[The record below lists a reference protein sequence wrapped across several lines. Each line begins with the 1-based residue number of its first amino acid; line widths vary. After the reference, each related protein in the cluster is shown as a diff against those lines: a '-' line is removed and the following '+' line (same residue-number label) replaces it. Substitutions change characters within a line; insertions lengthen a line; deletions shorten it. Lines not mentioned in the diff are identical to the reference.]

1 MNAGDSFTYVPPN
14 QLLIEE
20 EYQDLL
26 RFLITELAVETIEE
40 QTVKPSLVSLVPM
53 VTRQIRAS

>member
-14 QLLIEE
+14 QHLIEE
-20 EYQDLL
+20 GYQDLL